1 MELLPR
7 SSSGGEGAFL
17 AAGCAAHFSVLLLLC
32 LCYQWS
38 WLQANKKAH
47 LKVWKTQHRSVQI
60 TLSSPGKSSLNKIN
74 TMRQTVERSHGK
86 FNRANLLTETGW
98 WHLQQNSL
106 KRESEAGPGLGQPVV
121 TSHNAAVMAQIWV
134 CSTDEIN
141 QPLSR
146 VRNSH
151 RATGTRHKPRAASQK
166 SLPCAKQP
174 QLSLGGPSL
183 AVGSQHIPSR
193 CGPRCTSEVLVP
205 PSRAAHIHHTHL
217 SQSVA
222 EE

>member
-106 KRESEAGPGLGQPVV
+106 KWESEAGPGLGQPVV
-121 TSHNAAVMAQIWV
+121 TSHNAAVMAHIWV

-141 QPLSR
+141 QPLSCQEQ
-146 VRNSH
+146 
-151 RATGTRHKPRAASQK
+151 PRGYRDSTQA
-166 SLPCAKQP
+166 PCSFPK
-174 QLSLGGPSL
+174 
-183 AVGSQHIPSR
+183 
-193 CGPRCTSEVLVP
+193 EP
-205 PSRAAHIHHTHL
+205 P
-217 SQSVA
+217 VC
-222 EE
+222 